1 MACPLFQGGGGG
13 GGGAQQAC
21 HCWSSGR
28 SGLASGL
35 GGMRA
40 CLCRLSGRTRLARC
54 QGLQALPLLA
64 FGPQLA
70 CFWARGHAGLP
81 LSGFGLQKSCPLPGL
96 AGLATAGIRAAVG
109 AASRLSGW
117 LALVGLRA
125 TAGLP
130 PLLGPRRACLHCWCA
145 CPPPSVG
152 GRKRHVF
159 IVLKQ
164 GDLAPQANFTFF
176 ARREFTRVWW
186 ACANA
191 HRLRLRGGHTAIRWW
206 WRCRCQ

>member
-1 MACPLFQGGGGG
+1 MLVP
-13 GGGAQQAC
+13 
-21 HCWSSGR
+21 
-28 SGLASGL
+28 
-35 GGMRA
+35 
-40 CLCRLSGRTRLARC
+40 
-54 QGLQALPLLA
+54 A
-64 FGPQLA
+64 FGPHTA
-70 CFWARGHAGLP
+70 
-81 LSGFGLQKSCPLPGL
+81 CPLPGL
-96 AGLATAGIRAAVG
+96 AGLATVGLRAAAGLLLGSRACGFASVG
-109 AASRLSGW
+109 LRVAEVLPLARACGPCHCWHSGRSWCCLSLEWLACPCWPPGHSRLAST
-117 LALVGLRA
+117 ARA

-130 PLLGPRRACLHCWCA
+130 PLLVRV
-145 CPPPSVG
+145 PPPSAG